1 MNNLRKALDQII
13 GLYIADFEEKHDCYL
28 EYWVADD
35 TTGIAA
41 IGDCFF
47 NLSDIVYDIDNNC
60 PAGKIFEWH
69 NHEVEKAFTG
79 KEYENVNFKS
89 YLMGAR

>member
-1 MNNLRKALDQII
+1 
-13 GLYIADFEEKHDCYL
+13 L
-28 EYWVADD
+28 E
-35 TTGIAA
+35 
-41 IGDCFF
+41 
-47 NLSDIVYDIDNNC
+47 IVYDIDNNC